1 MSSND
6 VSPTSPRVLFVYYSH
21 TKQAQRVC
29 DAMAEVLR
37 GRGCDVS
44 QAQIEFTD
52 PHYAK
57 NFQTFPFRHA
67 VFGILPLLWPQ
78 LRRKTG
84 QIRIPDEA
92 KAGNYDLI
100 CFGSPTW
107 FFTTNMPLRSYLK
120 SDEARTV
127 LSGKPFAAYV
137 VCRRYWSVNLKEV
150 RKLGTAQGGR
160 FVDGIRFTYEGGQIR
175 SLLSLLSYFGKG
187 RCASARSGS
196 RFRRPIS
203 SRTSATRPRN
213 SRTSSRT
220 ASRPRH
226 RSGRAL
232 HHRPALLDL
241 RDRPACTRRL
251 SRRP

>member
-100 CFGSPTW
+100 CVGSPTW

-187 RCASARSGS
+187 EMRERSVGIKIPPTNLKPDFRDQAKEFANKLADSLAPAAQVGESASS
-196 RFRRPIS
+196 
-203 SRTSATRPRN
+203 
-213 SRTSSRT
+213 
-220 ASRPRH
+220 
-226 RSGRAL
+226 
-232 HHRPALLDL
+232 PAG
-241 RDRPACTRRL
+241 AA
-251 SRRP
+251 

>member
-6 VSPTSPRVLFVYYSH
+6 VSETRPRVLFVYYSH

-29 DAMAEVLR
+29 DAMAAVLR
-37 GRGCDVS
+37 GRGCEVS
-44 QAQIEFTD
+44 QAAIEFTD

-57 NFQTFPFRHA
+57 NFKTFPFRHA

-92 KAGNYDLI
+92 KAGDYDLI

-127 LSGKPFAAYV
+127 LAGKPFAAYV

-150 RKLGTAQGGR
+150 KKLGTAQGGR

-187 RCASARSGS
+187 EMRERSLGIKIPPTNLKPDFGDQAQAFANKLADSLAPSAKVGES
-196 RFRRPIS
+196 PS
-203 SRTSATRPRN
+203 SPAGARTP
-213 SRTSSRT
+213 
-220 ASRPRH
+220 
-226 RSGRAL
+226 
-232 HHRPALLDL
+232 
-241 RDRPACTRRL
+241 
-251 SRRP
+251 

>member
-6 VSPTSPRVLFVYYSH
+6 VSEKRPRVLFVYYSH
-21 TKQAQRVC
+21 TEQAKRVC

-44 QAQIEFTD
+44 QAGIEFTD

-57 NFQTFPFRHA
+57 NFKQFPFRHA

-84 QIRIPDEA
+84 QIGIPEEA
-92 KAGNYDLI
+92 KQGDYDLV

-107 FFTTNMPLRSYLK
+107 FFTTAMPLRSYLK

-127 LSGKPFAAYV
+127 LAGKPFTAYV

-150 RKLGTAQGGR
+150 KKLGTAQGGKY
-160 FVDGIRFTYEGGQIR
+160 VDGIRFTYEGGQIR
-175 SLLSLLSYFGKG
+175 SLLALLSYFGKG
-187 RCASARSGS
+187 EMRD
-196 RFRRPIS
+196 
-203 SRTSATRPRN
+203 
-213 SRTSSRT
+213 
-220 ASRPRH
+220 
-226 RSGRAL
+226 RAL
-232 HHRPALLDL
+232 GIKIPPTNLKPDFSDQAEAFANKLADILRPAAKVEEVVSSPGD
-241 RDRPACTRRL
+241 A
-251 SRRP
+251 